1 MWLTILIL
9 QFAVNL
15 LAIYIDVEDL
25 HQFFITGKGLARA
38 CL

>member
-1 MWLTILIL
+1 MLQTILRL

-15 LAIYIDVEDL
+15 LAIYTDVEDL
-25 HQFFITGKGLARA
+25 HQFLITGEGLARA